1 MTAIDGRQ
9 VRVLVDVTV
18 ASLKQIAVIEG
29 DDAAPEAMRPVIDL
43 LQAQNLPISLVYPV
57 VGQPAIDATGTPF
70 PSEARNTIDSSAAT
84 LFGATSGPSGAA
96 LMYLRWGKNTYANV
110 RPCRYFAGIASPLGD
125 PNGIDFTIVRENL
138 EDLYVAVEGELSE
151 LDFLDKPGRTT
162 RKPIRELGE
171 GRYAIKAI
179 TRQGTER
186 VVRFAFELARKRGKQ
201 NKVTCVVKHNML
213 RESDG
218 FFLEVAKE
226 VAETNRDVE
235 FDHFIVDDFA
245 CRMIREP
252 QRFDVVVMPNL
263 YGDVLSDAAGGLL
276 GSLGL
281 AASGCYG
288 DDYAYFEPAH
298 GTAPDIAGKNI
309 INPTATLMTVGM
321 MMEYLGFSEFASRL
335 DHAIEKVYAEG
346 KVLTPDQ
353 GGGAST
359 SDMVQAVADAL

>member
-1 MTAIDGRQ
+1 MKQ
-9 VRVLVDVTV
+9 V
-18 ASLKQIAVIEG
+18 AVIEG
-29 DDAAPEAMRPVIDL
+29 DDAAPEAMRPVIEL
-43 LQAQNLPISLVYPV
+43 LQNQNLPLKLVYPI
-57 VGQPAIDATGTPF
+57 VGQPAIDSFGSPF
-70 PSEARNTIDSSAAT
+70 PAEARESIDASDAT

-110 RPCRYFAGIASPLGD
+110 RPCRYFPGIASPLVSPD
-125 PNGIDFTIVRENL
+125 GIDFAIVRENL

-151 LDFLDKPGRTT
+151 LDFLDRPGRTT

-179 TRQGTER
+179 TREGTER
-186 VVRFAFELARKRGKQ
+186 VVRFAFDLARTRGKQ

-226 VAETNRDVE
+226 IAKANDDVE

-321 MMEYLGFSEFASRL
+321 MLEYLGFAGNAARL
-335 DHAIEKVYAEG
+335 ARAIERVYADG
-346 KVLTPDQ
+346 RSLTPDQ
-353 GGGAST
+353 GGNAST
-359 SDMVQAVADAL
+359 TDMVQAVAEAV

>member
-1 MTAIDGRQ
+1 MKQ
-9 VRVLVDVTV
+9 V
-18 ASLKQIAVIEG
+18 AVIEG
-29 DDAAPEAMRPVIDL
+29 DDAAPEAMRPVIEL
-43 LQAQNLPISLVYPV
+43 LQNQNLPLKLVYPI
-57 VGQPAIDATGTPF
+57 VGQPAIDGFGSPF
-70 PSEARNTIDSSAAT
+70 PAEARESIDASDAT

-110 RPCRYFAGIASPLGD
+110 RPCRYFPGIASPLKSPD
-125 PNGIDFTIVRENL
+125 GIDFAIVRENL
-138 EDLYVAVEGELSE
+138 EDLYVAVEGDLSE
-151 LDFLDKPGRTT
+151 LDFLDRPGRTT
-162 RKPIRELGE
+162 RKPVRELGE

-179 TRQGTER
+179 TREGTER
-186 VVRFAFELARKRGKQ
+186 VVRFAFDLARTRRKQ

-226 VAETNRDVE
+226 VAESNADVE
-235 FDHFIVDDFA
+235 FDYFIVDDFA

-252 QRFDVVVMPNL
+252 QRFDVIVMPNL

-321 MMEYLGFSEFASRL
+321 MLEYLGFAEHSVRL
-335 DHAIEKVYAEG
+335 ARAVERVYADG
-346 KVLTPDQ
+346 RSLTPDQ
-353 GGGAST
+353 GGNVST
-359 SDMVQAVADAL
+359 ADMVQAVAEAV

>member
-1 MTAIDGRQ
+1 MKQ
-9 VRVLVDVTV
+9 V
-18 ASLKQIAVIEG
+18 AVIEG
-29 DDAAPEAMRPVIDL
+29 DDAAPEAMRPVIEL
-43 LQAQNLPISLVYPV
+43 LQNQNLPLTLVYPI
-57 VGQPAIDATGTPF
+57 VGQPAIDSFGSPF
-70 PSEARNTIDSSAAT
+70 PAEARETIDASDAT

-110 RPCRYFAGIASPLGD
+110 RPCRYFPGIASPLAS
-125 PNGIDFTIVRENL
+125 PEGIDFAIVRENL
-138 EDLYVAVEGELSE
+138 EDLYVAVEGDLSE
-151 LDFLDKPGRTT
+151 LDFLDRPGRTT
-162 RKPIRELGE
+162 RKPVRELGE

-179 TRQGTER
+179 TREGTER
-186 VVRFAFELARKRGKQ
+186 VVRFAFDLARNRRKQ

-218 FFLEVAKE
+218 FFLEVATE
-226 VAETNRDVE
+226 VAESNADVE
-235 FDHFIVDDFA
+235 FDYFIVDDFA

-252 QRFDVVVMPNL
+252 QRFDVIVMPNL

-321 MMEYLGFSEFASRL
+321 MLEHLGFEEHAVRL
-335 DHAIEKVYAEG
+335 ARAIERVYADG
-346 KVLTPDQ
+346 RSLTPDQ
-353 GGGAST
+353 GGNAST
-359 SDMVQAVADAL
+359 TDMVQAVAETL